1 MGRGKYLGIHPVLLP
16 LPRRT
21 KVMVGTAKI
30 KAKRPRRKTADLT
43 GPVHVKAVIIVPRIS
58 FSVPHGAP
66 SIPFLTSLV
75 CCRFDTCPA
84 LHHHQRSTRIYGLPS
99 GRQGRL
105 KARERLRRHGI
116 RLFMLLSRKGQW
128 AARAVC
134 DAKSSSISRAH
145 VAPSERSSTYIVHKG
160 NRARVVYRSRDK
172 TFILDTSTINR
183 TTLNR
188 IYNCYGGR
196 EERYN

>member
-1 MGRGKYLGIHPVLLP
+1 MTEEEL
-16 LPRRT
+16 
-21 KVMVGTAKI
+21 
-30 KAKRPRRKTADLT
+30 KTADLT
-43 GPVHVKAVIIVPRIS
+43 GPVHVKVVMIVPRSS

-84 LHHHQRSTRIYGLPS
+84 LPHHRSTRIYGLPS
-99 GRQGRL
+99 GRRGRL

-116 RLFMLLSRKGQW
+116 RSFMLLSRKGQW
-128 AARAVC
+128 AARAVR
-134 DAKSSSISRAH
+134 DAKSSSLSRAH
-145 VAPSERSSTYIVHKG
+145 VALSEGSSTYIQVVHKG
-160 NRARVVYRSRDK
+160 NRARVVYRSWDK
-172 TFILDTSTINR
+172 TFILDPPTTTR

-188 IYNCYGGR
+188 IYYCYGGR